1 MRQNLS
7 LWMQTDTKTPKLI
20 HLLANADIIFFTYF
34 GVSFVLCVVTNTDIG
49 RHIYEKL
56 NV

>member
-1 MRQNLS
+1 
-7 LWMQTDTKTPKLI
+7 MQTDTKTPQLI